1 MIEYVGENLL
11 AGQIGNF
18 LIILSFAASLLSV
31 LFYLPTSEISL
42 EMNSWKRY
50 GRFFFRLHSFAM
62 VGLIGILF
70 YLIYNHAFEYYYIWR
85 HSSSDMPMKFII
97 SSFWEGQEGST
108 MLWTFW
114 NIVLG
119 NILIFTA
126 KKWEGSVMVIFTSV
140 QVFLSAMLLGIFPFD
155 IQIGS
160 NPFVLLREHPDMFN
174 LPFISNPN
182 YLDFV
187 EGNGLNPLLQ
197 NYWMTIHPPTVFF
210 GFATTLIPFAYALAA
225 LWKKQYQ
232 EWIKPA
238 LPWTFFGIG
247 ILGLGILMGGAWAY
261 EALSFGGFW
270 AWDPVENSSLVPWII
285 LVAAGHLMLI
295 NRNKMKS
302 IFSAFALAL
311 SSFLFVVYSTYLT
324 KSGILGETSVHSFA
338 DGLPGQLIIFL
349 LFYLFVALFFLIKN
363 GRQFLKKTEEDAF
376 WSREFW
382 MFLGALVL
390 VISAFQITLSTSIPV
405 INAFFGTDLAPPAKP
420 IEHYN
425 SWQIPLTILITLFV
439 AISQFLKYK
448 KTEVG
453 PFFKKIAPSFII
465 ALVLSIVM
473 AVQLDIRDIFL
484 TTLLFTSLFAVLANF
499 DYLTRILKGNV
510 KKGGS
515 AMAHVGFAMVI
526 LGSVLSAGN
535 KEIISKNRTQVNI
548 NFEDS
553 EDANNENVMLLRND
567 TVLMEPYYVTYN
579 KRRVVGKNVYYDM
592 DYLKVNS
599 EGKYQKEFSLSPFV
613 QLNEQMGNVPEPDT
627 EHFFD
632 KDIFTHITYA
642 DLENLDETAQ
652 DAYREPDTLNLK
664 IGDSLFTSNSIIK
677 LTQFERAIDK
687 EAMNLQPE
695 DVVLGVKIIA
705 KTLEGGYYEARPIM
719 VIRGNNIFSINSKIE
734 QLGLDF
740 GFAGIDPDTEKLKI
754 LLAEKNKNSGD
765 FVIMQAIIFPYI
777 NVLWIGIIIM
787 VLGSL
792 LAAWNRFML
801 GKNKVKSK

>member
-1 MIEYVGENLL
+1 MIEYVGENLI

-18 LIILSFAASLLSV
+18 LIFLSFVASLLAV
-31 LFYLPTSEISL
+31 VFYYNTSDLSSEL
-42 EMNSWKRY
+42 NSWKKG
-50 GRFFFRLHSFAM
+50 GRFFFRLHSVSM
-62 VGLIGILF
+62 LGLIGILF
-70 YLIYNHAFEYYYIWR
+70 YLIYTHAFEYYYIWR
-85 HSSSDMPMKFII
+85 HSSSDMSMKYII

-119 NILIFTA
+119 NILIYTT
-126 KKWEGSVMVIFTSV
+126 KKWEGSVMMIYATV

-160 NPFVLLREHPDMFN
+160 NPFVLLREHPDMIN
-174 LPFISNPN
+174 LPFTTNPN
-182 YLDFV
+182 YLGFV

-210 GFATTLIPFAYALAA
+210 GFATTLIPFAYALSA

-238 LPWTFFGIG
+238 LPWTFFGIA

-270 AWDPVENSSLVPWII
+270 AWDPVENSSLVPW
-285 LVAAGHLMLI
+285 LVLVGAGHLMLI

-311 SSFLFVVYSTYLT
+311 FSFLLVVYSTYLT

-349 LFYLFVALFFLIKN
+349 LFYLFIALFFLFKN
-363 GRQFLKKTEEDAF
+363 GGQFLKKSEEDAF

-405 INAFFGTDLAPPAKP
+405 INALFDTNLAPPAKP

-425 SWQIPLTILITLFV
+425 SWQIPLTILVTLFV
-439 AISQFLKYK
+439 GISQFLKYK
-448 KTEVG
+448 KTEVV
-453 PFFKKIAPSFII
+453 PFFKQIAPSFII
-465 ALVLSIVM
+465 SFAAAIFM
-473 AVQLDIRDIFL
+473 AVQLKIRDVFL
-484 TTLLFTSLFAVLANF
+484 ITLLFTSLFAVLANL
-499 DYLTRILKGNV
+499 DYLLRIIKGNV

-515 AMAHVGFAMVI
+515 AIAHVGFGMVI
-526 LGSVLSAGN
+526 LGSLLSAGN
-535 KEIISKNRTQVNI
+535 KKIISKNRTQVNI
-548 NFEDS
+548 NFEDNKN
-553 EDANNENVMLLRND
+553 ANNENVMLLRND
-567 TVLMEPYYVTYN
+567 TVLMDSYYVTYTQ
-579 KRRVVGKNVYYDM
+579 RRVDEKHVYFDM
-592 DYLKVNS
+592 DYLKVN
-599 EGKYQKEFSLSPFV
+599 EKGQYQKEFSLSPFV

-627 EHFFD
+627 RHFLD

-642 DLENLDETAQ
+642 DLENLDSTAQ
-652 DAYREPDTLNLK
+652 EMYREPDTLNLK

-677 LTQFERAIDK
+677 VSNFERNIDK
-687 EAMNLQPE
+687 VALKLQE
-695 DVVLGVKIIA
+695 SDIAIGVKITA
-705 KTLEGGYYEARPIM
+705 KTLDGQNYAANPIM
-719 VIRGNNIFSINSKIE
+719 VIRGNSIFSINSEIE
-734 QLGLDF
+734 ELGLQF
-740 GFAGIDPDTEKLKI
+740 GFAGIDPDTEKLNI

-765 FVIMQAIIFPYI
+765 FVIMQAIVFPYI

-792 LAAWNRFML
+792 LAAWNRL
-801 GKNKVKSK
+801 RLNKK

>member
-11 AGQIGNF
+11 AGQLGNF
-18 LIILSFAASLLSV
+18 LIFLSFVASLLSV
-31 LFYLPTSEISL
+31 AFYYNTSELSL
-42 EMNSWKRY
+42 EVNSWKKW
-50 GRFFFRLHSFAM
+50 GRFFFRLHSAAM
-62 VGLIGILF
+62 AGLIGILF

-85 HSSSDMPMKFII
+85 HSSSDMPMNYII

-108 MLWTFW
+108 MLWAFW

-119 NILIFTA
+119 NILIFTT
-126 KKWEGSVMVIFTSV
+126 KKWEGGVMTVYATV

-174 LPFISNPN
+174 LPFVTNAN
-182 YLDFV
+182 YLGFV

-210 GFATTLIPFAYALAA
+210 GFATTLIPFSYALTA
-225 LWKKQYQ
+225 LWKKNFQ

-270 AWDPVENSSLVPWII
+270 AWDPVENSSLVPW
-285 LVAAGHLMLI
+285 LVLVGAGHLMLI
-295 NRNKMKS
+295 NRTKMKS

-311 SSFLFVVYSTYLT
+311 FSFLLVVYSTYLT

-349 LFYLFVALFFLIKN
+349 LFYLIVALFFLFKN
-363 GRQFLKKTEEDAF
+363 GGQFLKKSEEDAF

-405 INAFFGTDLAPPAKP
+405 INALFGTTLAPPAKP
-420 IEHYN
+420 IDHYN
-425 SWQIPLTILITLFV
+425 SWQIPLTILVTLFV
-439 AISQFLKYK
+439 AVSQFLKYK
-448 KTEVG
+448 KTEVA

-465 ALVLSIVM
+465 SLAAAIIM
-473 AVQLDIRDIFL
+473 TVQLKIRDVFL
-484 TTLLFTSLFAVLANF
+484 ITLLFTSLFAVLANL
-499 DYLTRILKGNV
+499 DYLIRIIKGNV

-515 AMAHVGFAMVI
+515 AIAHVGFGLVI
-526 LGSVLSAGN
+526 LGSLLSAGN
-535 KEIISKNRTQVNI
+535 KRIISKNRTQVNI
-548 NFEDS
+548 NFD
-553 EDANNENVMLLRND
+553 DNKNANDENVMLLQND
-567 TVLMEPYYVTYN
+567 TILMDPYYVTYTQ
-579 KRRVVGKNVYYDM
+579 RRVDGKNVYYDM
-592 DYLKVNS
+592 DYLKVN
-599 EGKYQKEFSLSPFV
+599 EQGKYQKEFSLSPFV

-627 EHFFD
+627 KHFLD

-642 DLENLDETAQ
+642 DLENLDSTAQ
-652 DAYREPDTLNLK
+652 EIYRDSDTLNLK

-677 LTQFERAIDK
+677 LANFERNLDK
-687 EAMNLQPE
+687 GKLKLQE
-695 DVVLGVKIIA
+695 SDIALGVKITA
-705 KTLEGGYYEARPIM
+705 KTLEGQYFEANPIM
-719 VIRGNNIFSINSKIE
+719 VIRGNNIFSISSEIE
-734 QLGLDF
+734 ALGLQF

-765 FVIMQAIIFPYI
+765 FVIMQALVFPYI
-777 NVLWIGIIIM
+777 NVLWIGIIVM

-792 LAAWNRFML
+792 LAAWNRIRS
-801 GKNKVKSK
+801 NKSSN